1 VPKSTPIKN
10 LDISV
15 VGLGYAG
22 ASLAILLSRQFFV
35 KVFDIDLTKLSKIEN
50 RDFTFVD
57 DPKIK
62 QITHKKSL
70 SLKSVFSESEI
81 YSSNIIF
88 LCLPTNLN
96 QEKKEFDTL
105 LIEEYVKKISLHAS
119 NAIIVIKSTVPIGFT
134 QSLIKKYKNNKIIFS
149 PEFLQEGRSVKDNL
163 YPSRIVIGGKDSQA
177 MEMIANLINSLSV
190 KKNVNTL
197 FMAPAE
203 AESVKLFSNMYLATR
218 IAFFNELDT
227 FAMNKKLDSA
237 SIIRGVSL
245 DKRIGNFYNNPSFG
259 FGGYCLPKDAMQLE
273 SDFGDI
279 PNDLISSVLISNKIR
294 KSEIVDYVR
303 KKNITKLGIYKIENK
318 LNSDN
323 FRYSVMLDLISSLQE
338 FNISVFIFDKSL
350 KVDEFQNCKVY
361 SSLTIFKNESEI
373 ILANRMSKE
382 LLDVKDKVFSRD
394 IFNRN

>member
-1 VPKSTPIKN
+1 
-10 LDISV
+10 
-15 VGLGYAG
+15 
-22 ASLAILLSRQFFV
+22 
-35 KVFDIDLTKLSKIEN
+35 
-50 RDFTFVD
+50 
-57 DPKIK
+57 
-62 QITHKKSL
+62 
-70 SLKSVFSESEI
+70 
-81 YSSNIIF
+81 
-88 LCLPTNLN
+88 
-96 QEKKEFDTL
+96 
-105 LIEEYVKKISLHAS
+105 
-119 NAIIVIKSTVPIGFT
+119 
-134 QSLIKKYKNNKIIFS
+134 
-149 PEFLQEGRSVKDNL
+149 
-163 YPSRIVIGGKDSQA
+163 
-177 MEMIANLINSLSV
+177 
-190 KKNVNTL
+190 
-197 FMAPAE
+197 
-203 AESVKLFSNMYLATR
+203 MYLATR

>member
-1 VPKSTPIKN
+1 MPKSIPIKN
-10 LDISV
+10 LDIAV
-15 VGLGYAG
+15 VGLGYVG
-22 ASLAILLSRQFFV
+22 ASLAILLSKDFSV
-35 KVFDIDLTKLSKIEN
+35 KAFDIDSIKLSKIED
-50 RDFTFVD
+50 RDFRFVD

-62 QITHKKSL
+62 QITHNSSL
-70 SLKSVFSESEI
+70 SLKSVSSESEI
-81 YSSNIIF
+81 YSSHIIF
-88 LCLPTNLN
+88 LCLPTNFN

-105 LIEEYVKKISLHAS
+105 IIDEYVKKISLHAPNS
-119 NAIIVIKSTVPIGFT
+119 IIVIKSTVPIGFT
-134 QSLIKKYKNNKIIFS
+134 QSLIKIYKNNKIIFS

-163 YPSRIVIGGKDSQA
+163 YPSRIILGGENNQA
-177 MEMIANLINSLSV
+177 MEIVANLINSFSL

-197 FMAPAE
+197 FMAPDE
-203 AESVKLFSNMYLATR
+203 AESVKLFSNMFLATR

-237 SIIRGVSL
+237 SIILGVSL

-259 FGGYCLPKDAMQLE
+259 FGGYCLPKDAMQLV

-279 PNDLISSVLISNKIR
+279 PNDLISSVLTSNINR
-294 KSEIVDYVR
+294 KSEIIAYVR
-303 KKNITKLGIYKIENK
+303 KNQITKLGIYKIENK

-323 FRYSVMLDLISSLQE
+323 FRYSVMLDLITAFQK
-338 FNISVFIFDKSL
+338 FNINVFIFDKSL

-361 SSLTIFKNESEI
+361 SSLAIFKKESEI

-382 LLDVKDKVFSRD
+382 LMDVKDKVFSRD